1 MFRQREKSNVAYPP
15 PNQSDPLERQVVL
28 ALKAERE
35 RQGISANALAQ
46 QIGVSRAAITHIE
59 ADRSRPTLWL
69 VIRIAQGLG
78 LSLKFGRKRKSDP
91 DIELGE

>member
-1 MFRQREKSNVAYPP
+1 VAYPP
-15 PNQSDPLERQVVL
+15 PNQSDPLERQIVL

-46 QIGVSRAAITHIE
+46 QIGVSRAAITHLE
-59 ADRSRPTLWL
+59 ADRSRPTLWM

-78 LSLKFGRKRKSDP
+78 LTLKFTRKKKGTP
-91 DIELGE
+91 EIELDE